1 MKRITLLLI
10 AAGSLSAAAY
20 AQNDDSFLDKVRP
33 DIQYTR
39 PGDKTG
45 INVFETTKDET
56 IPYEGFKVKVGA
68 GFTQSFQTLS
78 HTNSGGTA
86 LYPRLAPGFNVAQA
100 NLNLDFQLA
109 DGIKLN
115 LETYLSSRHHNE
127 AWVKGGYIQ
136 FDKLPFKGEI
146 WDNLMQYATVKLG
159 HMEINYGDQHFRRS
173 DGGNTIFNPF
183 AENYIMDAFA
193 TEVAGEVYLKANGLM
208 GMVGVSNGLING
220 GFQHAQQTVGA
231 APNTTTYDYHRNP
244 SFYAKGAIDKEIGE
258 VRARGA
264 ASIYYNASSGRNTLY
279 AGDRTGSNYFLVMEP
294 VTATTKDNF
303 TSGRISPNF
312 TNQVRA
318 LMLNGFVKFYG
329 LELFGTYENAKGRTA
344 AERFASNAK
353 RSVNQI
359 AVDALYRIGANE
371 KVYIGARYNTVNG
384 QLLANNTAKQTV
396 NRMAVGGGWF
406 LTNNILLKAEYVDQK
421 YKDYPANHLY
431 DAGNFKGAVIQ
442 AVIGF

>member
-1 MKRITLLLI
+1 MKRIALILI
-10 AAGSLSAAAY
+10 AGGFAMAAN
-20 AQNDDSFLDKVRP
+20 AQDGEGFINKITP
-33 DIQYTR
+33 EIQYTR

-45 INVFETTKDET
+45 INVFETTKEET
-56 IPYEGFKVKVGA
+56 VPYEGFKVKVGA

-78 HTNSGGTA
+78 HTNATGA
-86 LYPRLAPGFNVAQA
+86 RPLYKLAPGFNVAQA

-146 WDNLMQYATVKLG
+146 WDNLMQYATIKLG

-193 TEVAGEVYLKANGLM
+193 TEVAGEVYLKHNGIM

-220 GFQHAQQTVGA
+220 GFSSPAQNVGTGANAQTH
-231 APNTTTYDYHRNP
+231 PYHRNP
-244 SFYAKGAIDKEIGE
+244 SFYAKGAVDKEVGE
-258 VRARGA
+258 IRVRGA

-279 AGDRTGSNYFLVMEP
+279 GGDRTGSNYYLVMD
-294 VTATTKDNF
+294 TAGASQTSSF
-303 TSGRISPNF
+303 TSGRVNPGF
-312 TNQVRA
+312 ANQIRA
-318 LMLNGFVKFYG
+318 IQLNGFMKIYG
-329 LELFGTYENAKGRTA
+329 FELFGTFENAKGRNA
-344 AERFASNAK
+344 LERFTNFDK
-353 RSVNQI
+353 RSVNQFAI
-359 AVDALYRIGANE
+359 DGIYRIGANE
-371 KVYIGARYNTVNG
+371 RVFIGARYNAVNG
-384 QLLANNTAKQTV
+384 QLLANNNDKQKV
-396 NRMAVGGGWF
+396 NRVAVGGGWF
-406 LTNNILLKAEYVDQK
+406 LTNSILLKAEYVDQK
-421 YKDYPANHLY
+421 YKDYPTGSQFDDGH
-431 DAGNFKGAVIQ
+431 FKGAVVQ